1 MTPFDFVLL
10 ALAAWRLAYL
20 LAKED
25 APFKLMARIRQRT
38 ALGGLL
44 TCIYC
49 ASVWTALLVFV
60 LWQFEALR
68 VIVTVAAI
76 SGLALMAGNYTG
88 SSQQ

>member
-1 MTPFDFVLL
+1 
-10 ALAAWRLAYL
+10 
-20 LAKED
+20 
-25 APFKLMARIRQRT
+25 
-38 ALGGLL
+38 
-44 TCIYC
+44 
-49 ASVWTALLVFV
+49 LVFV